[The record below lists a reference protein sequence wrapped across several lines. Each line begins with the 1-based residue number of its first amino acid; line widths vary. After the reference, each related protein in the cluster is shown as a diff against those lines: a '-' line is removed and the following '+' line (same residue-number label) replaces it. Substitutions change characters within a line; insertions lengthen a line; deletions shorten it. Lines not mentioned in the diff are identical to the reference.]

1 VNGAPKNKNP
11 FGKDAKKSRTLNAES
26 SKHENENNIKEDKI
40 MSLTIQNNI
49 AAMDAHRQLQI
60 SDAGLT
66 QSLER
71 LSSGYRINKAA
82 DDAAGLSISMQM
94 NADIASYN
102 MASQNAAEATSLLQV
117 AEGAT
122 DQISNMLTRLKEL
135 ATEASSSNNSG
146 NLDKINAEGNQLI
159 DEIDRIA
166 NVTQYS
172 GTNLLDGTFGVS
184 VSGGTMTAG
193 VGLTKATGLQSATT
207 YNVVVATNGSN
218 FNITVSATLGG
229 QQVSQTLDNVAA
241 PGSGQTSDV
250 NFAALGLTLTLN
262 DNLTNSAAE
271 TITSTTATAS
281 NFQIGAQN
289 NSDNR
294 IGILLGNVQATSA
307 NGLDLSKDQ
316 LLSATNA
323 QTFLDSVDSAISTL
337 ADRRGDIGAAQ
348 NRLGY
353 ASANLSTTIENVQSA
368 ESTIRDVDMASEMT
382 TFTKNQI
389 LLQAGTA
396 MLAQANAAPQTLLS
410 LFK

>member
-1 VNGAPKNKNP
+1 
-11 FGKDAKKSRTLNAES
+11 
-26 SKHENENNIKEDKI
+26 

-166 NVTQYS
+166 KVTQYS
-172 GTNLLDGTFGVS
+172 GTNLLDGTFGVT
-184 VSGGTMTAG
+184 VSGGTMAAS
-193 VGLTKATGLQSATT
+193 VGLSSATGLQSATT

-218 FNITVSATLGG
+218 FNITVSATIGG
-229 QQVSQTLDNVAA
+229 QQVSQTLDNVAK
-241 PGSGQTSDV
+241 PSSGATSDV

-262 DNLTNSAAE
+262 DNLAASAAE
-271 TITSTTATAS
+271 NITSSTATAS

-289 NSDNR
+289 NGDNR
-294 IGILLGNVQATSA
+294 IGILLGDVKATSA
-307 NGLDLSKDQ
+307 NGLNLSKDQ

-323 QTFLDSVDSAISTL
+323 QAFMDGVDSAISTL
-337 ADRRGDIGAAQ
+337 ASRRGTIGAAQ

-368 ESTIRDVDMASEMT
+368 ESTIRDADMASEMT
-382 TFTKNQI
+382 SFTKYQI
-389 LLQAGTA
+389 LKQAGTS
-396 MLAQANAAPQTLLS
+396 MLAQANAAPQSLLS